1 MSLALPVSLRGDEL
15 AAEDDV
21 EEEDGEIVARLR
33 VPEEK
38 EKPVGGQA

>member
-21 EEEDGEIVARLR
+21 EEEDGDVAARL
-33 VPEEK
+33 
-38 EKPVGGQA
+38 